1 MLRLSLGVEWG
12 DLVSVLHSTVSGR
25 SLDLSRRIRWDAI
38 LRGSLKFDIAF
49 SVPNPKGRYAFAQ
62 LLASFAAPRDARFEP
77 RANLH
82 KKVIHPPPAA
92 LLLPNVPRMWRTT
105 SALHDLGLRMLT
117 TDLTAYPERQLYR
130 QQELDFDTKRP
141 HTTGFSGRT
150 VFSLARQAR
159 QCSNKLS
166 FPHFRLSSV
175 VRS

>member
-1 MLRLSLGVEWG
+1 
-12 DLVSVLHSTVSGR
+12 
-25 SLDLSRRIRWDAI
+25 
-38 LRGSLKFDIAF
+38 
-49 SVPNPKGRYAFAQ
+49 
-62 LLASFAAPRDARFEP
+62 
-77 RANLH
+77 
-82 KKVIHPPPAA
+82 
-92 LLLPNVPRMWRTT
+92 
-105 SALHDLGLRMLT
+105 MLT